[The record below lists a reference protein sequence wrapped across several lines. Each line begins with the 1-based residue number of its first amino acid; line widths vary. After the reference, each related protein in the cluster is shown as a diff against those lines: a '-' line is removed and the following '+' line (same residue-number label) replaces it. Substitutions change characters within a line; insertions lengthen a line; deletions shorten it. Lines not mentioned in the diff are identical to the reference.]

1 MVEPRLFLWFENM
14 NKLAAALIVKD
25 DTEEKQ
31 LDRCLKS
38 VAPHV
43 DQIFITGTKKPQAR
57 IKKLCKK
64 YNAVWSWFAWTKDFS
79 EARNFAFSQVPKS
92 FDWIFWLDTDDVLV
106 GGANMKGAIEM
117 AEKQNLKAIYARY
130 LYSVEQDEKG
140 RVKQILIEH
149 LRERLIKNDGTY
161 KWVAPIHE
169 TLIEQVPSGKTDVD
183 SFYVVHLANDAD
195 RINSLWRN
203 VEILEDTLIKDSSD
217 PRPIYYL
224 AKAYFDTREPMLCYE
239 PVGVGLDSLTAEL
252 IKDYIRKSGWPEERS
267 QAWEYLAMIHR
278 EKGEFKKAHY
288 ALLEA
293 EHEWPQWISIYVQ
306 QALTFVMEKDWAK
319 AMHYINIARN
329 MDIPKTTLVTQPRDY
344 KSMILE
350 ALFHIY
356 LNTGKLDE
364 CEKVI
369 NGLFDLMPNDMNKQR
384 LQDVMDLRHR
394 NDLAHWTVKLA
405 NHLKLTGQIPQL
417 QALINAIPQEIADE
431 PALLSLKNDYTPPK
445 DWGDKS
451 VVIYCGPGFEKW
463 SPKNVAK
470 GIGGSEE
477 AVIYLSKELTKLG
490 WDVTVF
496 GDPQDDEGDY
506 EGVHYV
512 PHYRMNWN
520 DNFNII
526 ISWRQIG
533 MFDLPIKSKKSYLWC
548 HDLLNQLE
556 FTPERLSR
564 IDKIFVMSQY
574 HKTGIPNVADDKVMI
589 SSNGLNI

>member
-1 MVEPRLFLWFENM
+1 M
-14 NKLAAALIVKD
+14 KIAAALIVKD
-25 DTEEKQ
+25 DTEVKQ

-38 VAPHV
+38 VAPFV
-43 DQIFITGTKKPQAR
+43 DNVFITGTKKPQVK

-64 YNAVWSWFAWTKDFS
+64 YSAQWSWFAWTKDFS
-79 EARNFAFSQVPKS
+79 EARNYCFSKVPREY
-92 FDWIFWLDTDDVLV
+92 DWIFWLDTDDVLV
-106 GGANMKGAIEM
+106 GGENLKVAAQM
-117 AEKQNLKAIYARY
+117 ADEKNIKAIYARY
-130 LYSVEQDEKG
+130 LYSVEQDERG
-140 RVKQILIEH
+140 RIKQILIEH

-161 KWVAPIHE
+161 KWIAPIHE

-183 SFYVVHLANDAD
+183 SFYVVHLATGAD
-195 RINSLWRN
+195 RLASLDRN
-203 VEILEDTLIKDSSD
+203 VEILENAIIKDSSD

-224 AKAYFDTREPMLCYE
+224 AKAYFDTRDPLLCYDS
-239 PVGVGLDSLTAEL
+239 VGPGLDSITAEL

-278 EKGEFKKAHY
+278 DKGEMKKAHY

-293 EHEWPQWISIYVQ
+293 EHEWPRWISIYVQ
-306 QALTFVMEKDWAK
+306 QALTYVMEKQWEN
-319 AMHYINIARN
+319 AMHYIDIARN
-329 MDIPKTTLVTQPRDY
+329 MEIPKTTLVTQPRDY

-364 CEKVI
+364 AEKVAIGLLELLPNEI
-369 NGLFDLMPNDMNKQR
+369 NKER
-384 LQDVMDLRHR
+384 LEGVMDVKHR
-394 NDLAHWTVKLA
+394 NNMAHWIIKLA
-405 NHLKLTGQIPQL
+405 YHLKNTGQIDKL
-417 QALINAIPQEIADE
+417 QSIINAIPKEIEWE
-431 PALLSLKNDYTPPK
+431 PTLINLKNEFIKPTT
-445 DWGDKS
+445 WGNKS

-463 SPKNVAK
+463 SPKNIAK

-477 AVIYLSKELTKLG
+477 AVIYLSKELAKLG
-490 WDVTVF
+490 WEVTVF
-496 GDPQDDEGDY
+496 GDPQEDEGVYD
-506 EGVHYV
+506 GVNWI
-512 PHYRMNWN
+512 PHYKINWN

-556 FTPERLSR
+556 FTPERLAK
-564 IDKIFVMSQY
+564 IDKVFVLSKY
-574 HKTGIPNVADDKVMI
+574 HRSGIPNVPDDKVMI